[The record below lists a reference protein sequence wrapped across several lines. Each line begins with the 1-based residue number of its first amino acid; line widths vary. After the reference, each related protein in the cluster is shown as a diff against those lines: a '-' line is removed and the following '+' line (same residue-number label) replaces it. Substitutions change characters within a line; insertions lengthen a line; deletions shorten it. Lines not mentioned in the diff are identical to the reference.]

1 MCFYA
6 SFFILFSAPF
16 NSFTTSGPI
25 AFATCFSIL
34 FNGVLSI
41 CLCTAYGISTPC
53 ATSPYEPL
61 AFAMILPRS
70 AAACGFFFKSSIV
83 SMME

>member
-41 CLCTAYGISTPC
+41 
-53 ATSPYEPL
+53 YEPL